1 MGAQLKAHLVIV
13 NKRYCCLSVVKFGDI
28 RTVKR
33 RKTTTRARH
42 VKPKRKLV
50 ERSLE
55 FKVESVDPLG
65 QGVARVEDKPCFIP
79 KTLPG
84 EEGRAILTKA
94 SKGVMF
100 ARLEA
105 LDITADNREEP
116 LCKHYDSCPGCHYL
130 HTDYESELYYKQQAL
145 QHHLRRLEADVP
157 DIAVSSASERLG
169 YRNRIQLHYRH
180 KYIGMMD
187 GVTNNVVEIPECL
200 ALDKGLKTA
209 FDNLY
214 KEKNWTVD
222 HEGQGHCELYL
233 TEEGVSIEWDKPY
246 AHGGFSQVND
256 AMNIVLK
263 AAVCTEAKLDQ
274 AKESETVSLLD
285 LFSGEGN
292 LSDLIVEGN
301 PSLERVMVD
310 YAPDRVN
317 QEALNFIHLD
327 LFSETALRTF
337 KARSEYQKFDV
348 LLVDPPRKGFGDL
361 ALWVKAFK
369 PKKLIYVSCNAATMV
384 RDLQQLTGKYSIDHV
399 GLIDLFPGTYHYETL
414 VTVSFH

>member
-1 MGAQLKAHLVIV
+1 LKRKKYDA
-13 NKRYCCLSVVKFGDI
+13 KA
-28 RTVKR
+28 R
-33 RKTTTRARH
+33 RA
-42 VKPKRKLV
+42 KPKQVK
-50 ERSLE
+50 RSLE
-55 FKVESVDPLG
+55 FQIESMDSMG
-65 QGVARVEDKPCFIP
+65 QGVAKIDNKPCFIP

-84 EEGRAILTKA
+84 ERGQAALTKA

-100 ARLEA
+100 ARLST

-116 LCKHYDSCPGCHYL
+116 LCEHFDSCPGCHYL
-130 HTDYESELYYKQQAL
+130 HTDYDSELHYKQQAL
-145 QHHLRRLEADVP
+145 EHHLRRLETDVP
-157 DIAVSSASERLG
+157 DIEVSPAGERLG

-200 ALDKGLKTA
+200 ALDKSLKTA

-214 KEKNWTVD
+214 KDKSWTAD

-233 TEEGVSIEWDKPY
+233 AEEGVGVEWDQPY

-256 AMNIVLK
+256 TMNTVLK

-274 AKESETVSLLD
+274 AKENEVESLLD

-292 LSDLIVEGN
+292 LSDLIIEGN
-301 PSLERVMVD
+301 PSIERVMVD

-317 QEALNFIHLD
+317 QEVLNFVHLD
-327 LFSETALRTF
+327 LFSDTALRTF

-348 LLVDPPRKGFGDL
+348 LLVDPPRKGFADL

-384 RDLQQLTGKYSIDHV
+384 RDLQQLTGKHSIDHV

-414 VTVSFH
+414 VTVSFN